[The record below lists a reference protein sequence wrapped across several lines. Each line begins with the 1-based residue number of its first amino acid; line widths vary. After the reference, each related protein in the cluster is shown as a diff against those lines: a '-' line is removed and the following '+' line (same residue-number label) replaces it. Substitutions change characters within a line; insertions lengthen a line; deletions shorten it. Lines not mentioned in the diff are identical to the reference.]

1 MGIVAPGAVWH
12 TEVFALLPIMTF
24 LAGRDYSFLMRRV
37 FFMALHALEI
47 FQVAATFLFKPANY
61 IAVTCRTPL
70 GSGLVC
76 PDIYSGFVRAVAGKT
91 VGNLQEVS
99 MLLVTVC
106 TLVVP
111 ALLESVTCM
120 TVIAILSGV
129 SAGEIFHV
137 NAGL

>member
-24 LAGRDYSFLMRRV
+24 LAGRDYSLLMRRV

-61 IAVTCRTPL
+61 IVVARGTPL